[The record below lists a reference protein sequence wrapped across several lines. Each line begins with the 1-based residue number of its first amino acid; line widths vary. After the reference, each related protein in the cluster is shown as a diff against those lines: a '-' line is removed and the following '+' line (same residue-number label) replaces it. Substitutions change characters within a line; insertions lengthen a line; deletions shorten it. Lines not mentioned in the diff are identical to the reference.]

1 MPPTLPQ
8 EREKMTFAELGLSD
22 EILKAVR
29 DTGYTEPTPIQAKGI
44 PPILMGRDVLAT
56 AQTGTGKTASFTL
69 PLIDI
74 LAVGKG
80 KARMSRA
87 LILEPTRELAAQ
99 VAENFDQY
107 GKYHSLTKTLLIGGV
122 SYVDQQKDLQKG
134 VDVLIATPGRLLDH
148 IERGSVML
156 QGIEILVIDE
166 ADRMMDMGFIPDIE
180 KIVSLLPRKRQ
191 TLLFSATM
199 PPEIRKLSSKF
210 LDNPKEISV
219 SPPATTAKTVIQGIV
234 IVDKADK
241 REALRK
247 LLRNENVRNAYIF
260 CNRKRDIAIL
270 HKSLTKHGFDAVQLH
285 GDMDQTSRMETLER
299 FKNGDVPL
307 LVCSDVAARGLDVPA
322 VSHVFNFDVPTSP
335 EDYVHRIGRT
345 GRAGMS
351 GIAYTIA
358 TPEDARLVAGIT
370 RLIGQE
376 IPLLALEGIDT
387 LSFDEDSEGGRRR
400 RPARKRS
407 GAQTEKG
414 EQSGKRKSRPR
425 KESKDVQ
432 GEPAAEETPH
442 KEDEEAALSAS
453 SGRGEKTR
461 NARKRSRA
469 TSSRE
474 SGKRDSA
481 KTDREPVR
489 GLGDHVPAFFTR
501 PLERKQKS

>member
-22 EILKAVR
+22 EILKAVS
-29 DTGYTEPTPIQAKGI
+29 DTGYTEPTPIQTKGI

-107 GKYHSLTKTLLIGGV
+107 GKYHNLTKTLLIGGV

-219 SPPATTAKTVIQGIV
+219 SPPATTAKTVIQGLV
-234 IVDKADK
+234 IVDKAAK

-247 LLRNENVRNAYIF
+247 LLRNENVKNAYIF

-299 FKNGDVPL
+299 FKNGEVPL

-376 IPLLALEGIDT
+376 IPLLELEGIET
-387 LSFDEDSEGGRRR
+387 LSFDEGEERGRRR
-400 RPARKRS
+400 KPARKR
-407 GAQTEKG
+407 GG
-414 EQSGKRKSRPR
+414 R
-425 KESKDVQ
+425 KEEGGSAKEEKSEGSGRRKRSARREKD
-432 GEPAAEETPH
+432 EPALNGSPEHGET
-442 KEDEEAALSAS
+442 ERRETE
-453 SGRGEKTR
+453 RG
-461 NARKRSRA
+461 NRKRSRTA
-469 TSSRE
+469 SSRD
-474 SGKRDSA
+474 KAPRDNGRHG
-481 KTDREPVR
+481 REPVR
-489 GLGDHVPAFFTR
+489 GLGDHVPAFFSR